1 MSLLGSKSAKK
12 KGADAAPAAAKPSKA
27 DKKADKAA
35 KAAAKASA
43 KGAPKSA
50 APAGR
55 GVVVEKPKAN
65 IYTALLVLSFV
76 AIVVG
81 CICLYAEM
89 NAYDWKVK

>member
-12 KGADAAPAAAKPSKA
+12 KGADAAADSAKPSKA
-27 DKKADKAA
+27 DKKAEKAA
-35 KAAAKASA
+35 KAAAKAAAKSA
-43 KGAPKSA
+43 SKAA

-76 AIVVG
+76 AIVVA

-89 NAYDWKVK
+89 NAYEWKFK

>member
-12 KGADAAPAAAKPSKA
+12 NKKDAPAAVDSSKPTKA
-27 DKKADKAA
+27 DKKAAKAA
-35 KAAAKASA
+35 KAAAAKSA
-43 KGAPKSA
+43 TKSA

-81 CICLYAEM
+81 CIYLYAEM
-89 NAYDWKVK
+89 NAYEWKFK

>member
-12 KGADAAPAAAKPSKA
+12 KAAAASPAPSA
-27 DKKADKAA
+27 GA
-35 KAAAKASA
+35 KS
-43 KGAPKSA
+43 PT
-50 APAGR
+50 R

-65 IYTALLVLSFV
+65 IYTVLLALSFV

-89 NAYDWKVK
+89 NAYDFNVKAR

>member
-12 KGADAAPAAAKPSKA
+12 KDASCRGCRAKAAGCQAAARPPSQPAAAA
-27 DKKADKAA
+27 
-35 KAAAKASA
+35 
-43 KGAPKSA
+43 
-50 APAGR
+50 R

-65 IYTALLVLSFV
+65 IYTALLALSFV

-89 NAYDWKVK
+89 SAYDIQLQSPL